1 MNSQLLLM
9 GEINF
14 LKKSEYNGELIHKV
28 QFLQE
33 DETKGISIIEVKLLP
48 TQDISGLA
56 RGVKVQIPV
65 SISAMDR
72 NVFYKQNGKIVVK

>member
-14 LKKSEYNGELIHKV
+14 LKKSEYNGEVIHKV
-28 QFLQE
+28 QFLIE
-33 DETKGISIIEVKLLP
+33 DETKGLSVIEVKLLP
-48 TQDISGLA
+48 TQDVTNLT
-56 RGVKVQIPV
+56 RGAKLQIPV

-72 NVFYKQNGKIVVK
+72 NIFYKQSGKIVVK

>member
-14 LKKSEYNGELIHKV
+14 LKKSEFNGETIHKL

-33 DETKGISIIEVKLLP
+33 DETKGISIIEVKLQP
-48 TQDISGLA
+48 TQDITNLA
-56 RGVKVQIPV
+56 RGTKVQVPIT
-65 SISAMDR
+65 ISAMDR
-72 NVFYKQNGKIVVK
+72 NVFYKQRGKIVIK

>member
-1 MNSQLLLM
+1 MFEQMIIAS
-9 GEINF
+9 
-14 LKKSEYNGELIHKV
+14 S
-28 QFLQE
+28 LQEEGDFGALVSVIDEE